1 MKIKKILTAGIIL
14 LCTVHSQVSSAAKV
28 LEYLFENPSAT
39 RAIDTSGNK
48 LHGKFVGSAIHIA
61 PSDPRDGSGVALNGI
76 NDSINVGDRPLLDL
90 RRSYTLMGWIK
101 YFGTNERAAELMEK
115 ARAYWLNITMETRK
129 PRAGGFF
136 RKCNIRGERLKRVD
150 GPTPI
155 PEGEW
160 THLASTYDGSQFK
173 IFVNGQLVNTAAVSG
188 AVCTSNTPLTVGAV
202 FKNNITKNFVLGMI
216 DDVRIYNNALTASQI
231 QNLMQQ
237 L

>member
-1 MKIKKILTAGIIL
+1 
-14 LCTVHSQVSSAAKV
+14 V
-28 LEYLFENPSAT
+28 LEYLFGNQSAT

-76 NDSINVGDRPLLDL
+76 NDFINVGDLPLVDL

-136 RKCNIRGERLKRVD
+136 GKCNVRGERLKRVD

-160 THLASTYDGSQFK
+160 THLASAYDGSQFS
-173 IFVNGQLVNTAAVSG
+173 IFVNGELVNTVAVSG
-188 AVCTSNTPLTVGAV
+188 AVCVANTPLTVGAV
-202 FKNNITKNFVLGMI
+202 VKNNEKKNFVLGMI
-216 DDVRIYNNALTASQI
+216 DDVRIYNNALTASEI
-231 QNLMQQ
+231 RNLM
-237 L
+237 

>member
-1 MKIKKILTAGIIL
+1 M
-14 LCTVHSQVSSAAKV
+14 
-28 LEYLFENPSAT
+28 LEYRFEDPSAS
-39 RAIDTSGNK
+39 RAIDTSGNN
-48 LHGKFVGSAIHIA
+48 LHGTFVGSGIHLE
-61 PSDPRDGSGVALNGI
+61 PSLSGHGYGVVLNGV
-76 NDSINVGDRPLLDL
+76 DDYINVGDRRLLDF
-90 RRSYTLMGWIK
+90 RGNYTLMGWIK

-136 RKCNIRGERLKRVD
+136 AKCNVRVKRLKQVD
-150 GPTPI
+150 GPDFI

-160 THLASTYDGSQFK
+160 THLASTYNGKQFK
-173 IFVNGQLVNTAAVSG
+173 IFVNGKLVNKAAVSG
-188 AVCTSNTPLTVGAV
+188 AVCTSNTPLTVGATA
-202 FKNNITKNFVLGMI
+202 KNNITKNFVLGMI